1 MSIYNRDYMRD
12 SRGGASPGHPSNWS
26 VITKLIVINC
36 LVYLVVLLID
46 VPPKEPLT
54 DILSLSLS
62 GLSSLKIWT
71 LFTYQFIHGH
81 LLHIAGNMVG
91 LFFIGRILLQM
102 VSPRQFMEIY
112 FVGALFGGILQLLFN
127 LATGQDGLIMGASG
141 AVMAVLLALATLIP
155 NQSLNFLLF
164 FILPVKMTMRQIAT
178 IVIILD
184 VLGFLFSFVAAGDES
199 ESREMIAHFAH
210 FGGMLTGWAYIKFW
224 FTKSQSSTSS
234 RSRTQKLK
242 KRFGI
247 SRIREVR
254 MNANSGEKKSHSDT
268 FVSSDVDAILD
279 KINDKGFQSLTK
291 EEQKLL
297 EKSSRKLSKRIDKDQ
312 QSQ

>member
-1 MSIYNRDYMRD
+1 MSVYNRDYMRD
-12 SRGGASPGHPSNWS
+12 DTGGPPSGHPSTWS
-26 VITKLIVINC
+26 VITRLIVINC
-36 LVYLVVLLID
+36 LVYLLVLLID
-46 VPPKEPLT
+46 VPPSEPLT
-54 DILSLSLS
+54 DNLSLSLS
-62 GLSSLKIWT
+62 GLAAFKIWT
-71 LFTYQFIHGH
+71 LVTYQFIHGD

-112 FVGALFGGILQLLFN
+112 FVGAFFGGILQLLFN
-127 LATGQDGLIMGASG
+127 LVTGQDGLIMGASG

-164 FILPVKMTMRQIAT
+164 FIIPVRMTMRQIAT
-178 IVIILD
+178 VVIVIDI
-184 VLGFLFSFVAAGDES
+184 LGFLFSLLASGGES

-224 FTKSQSSTSS
+224 FPKSKSSSSS
-234 RSRTQKLK
+234 RTRNQKLK
-242 KRFGI
+242 KRFGM
-247 SRIREVR
+247 SKIREAR
-254 MNANSGEKKSHSDT
+254 MSKSSKEKKSESDT
-268 FVSSDVDAILD
+268 FVSGDVDAILD

-297 EKSSRKLSKRIDKDQ
+297 EKSSKKLSKRLDKDQ
-312 QSQ
+312 